1 MQRRRRRVPRH
12 RLPGSQR
19 SGFQEASEVRILS
32 VSACLFTLCV
42 CRLVCIFCVSVG
54 LSVYVW
60 VSVGLSVCVCVFVG
74 LSVYVYVSVDLSVY
88 VSVSVGLSVYVC
100 VSVGLSVYFV
110 CLLRALCM
118 LACMY
123 SVSAYVYRISTIQT
137 PGGFRGLYNYLLRRL
152 ARTLRLSVYLNGIS
166 TIQTRGSILVST
178 SPVGLSVGY
187 TLSVCLPVPCT
198 PVRLY
203 SSFMWIGSDPSRFQ
217 EASRSVRCLSA
228 CLYTLCVWLPVLC
241 MLVCILFV

>member
-54 LSVYVW
+54 LSVYVC

-88 VSVSVGLSVYVC
+88 VSVSVGLSVY
-100 VSVGLSVYFV
+100 FV

-137 PGGFRGLYNYLLRRL
+137 RGGFRGLYNYLLRRL
-152 ARTLRLSVYLNGIS
+152 ARTLRLSVYLYGIS

-178 SPVGLSVGY
+178 SPVWLVCGLYFV
-187 TLSVCLPVPCT
+187 
-198 PVRLY
+198 
-203 SSFMWIGSDPSRFQ
+203 
-217 EASRSVRCLSA
+217 CLSA
-228 CLYTLCVWLPVLC
+228 CTLHACS
-241 MLVCILFV
+241 LVLFVYVNWI

>member
-54 LSVYVW
+54 LSVYV
-60 VSVGLSVCVCVFVG
+60 C
-74 LSVYVYVSVDLSVY
+74 
-88 VSVSVGLSVYVC
+88 VSVGLSVYVS

-152 ARTLRLSVYLNGIS
+152 ARTLRLSVYLYGIS

-178 SPVGLSVGY
+178 SPVWLVCGLYFVCLSACTLHACSLVLFVYVNWISSIQIPGGITVCTVSVRLSVY
-187 TLSVCLPVPCT
+187 SVCLAACT
-198 PVRLY
+198 LH
-203 SSFMWIGSDPSRFQ
+203 
-217 EASRSVRCLSA
+217 A